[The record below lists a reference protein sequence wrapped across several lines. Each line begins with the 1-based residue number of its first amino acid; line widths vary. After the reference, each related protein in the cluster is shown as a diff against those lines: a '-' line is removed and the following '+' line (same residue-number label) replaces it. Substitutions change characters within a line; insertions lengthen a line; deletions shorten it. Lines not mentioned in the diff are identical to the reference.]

1 MYIYVIMKAMCY
13 ILYNIYIYIYIY
25 IYQNSQLFLRLKFET
40 EVYS

>member
-13 ILYNIYIYIYIY
+13 ILYNIYIYIY